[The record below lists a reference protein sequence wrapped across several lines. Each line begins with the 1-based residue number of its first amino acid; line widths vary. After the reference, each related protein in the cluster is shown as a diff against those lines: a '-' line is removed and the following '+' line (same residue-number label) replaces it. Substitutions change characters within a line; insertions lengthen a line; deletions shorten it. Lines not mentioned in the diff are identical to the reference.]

1 MRQLLR
7 LDRRARIV
15 RKWGS
20 METMTQEPVTIDD
33 AVLQDESRMEDW
45 WLEAMEA
52 GKPAADFSA
61 AAKKL
66 AEAGKKEFAL
76 TLLNLL
82 SGHFKSDARAE
93 LLIQKE
99 IFRMDKTPENLKKL
113 ISFYEKV
120 FHAKLHDVS
129 ALIPEKKSDDIVQ
142 MLEKCLYF
150 TDAYFYDDL
159 LDTGKVVEIFPAR
172 GELVIAYKTQKQ
184 TYAIGS
190 EEIKELEKLPPEHFQ
205 VLKYESPEKLKALAA
220 ASPAELIKLILRSYD
235 RVTEE
240 KIKSLLNH
248 VVDDFSGWWKKVKLQ
263 LKKETDIRASEG
275 MKKYYSLVSR
285 EDMQAHVRRDFED
298 ADVLQKLKLLRE
310 YKDNFPGLYP
320 LFLETLKNEAENGS
334 GGAAQA
340 FTVLFSLFEMKA
352 VSHQDL
358 LKKTEVKSARELM
371 DVVLE
376 ISSKKHKKMLMDELF
391 KKGGEIHELF
401 APAARLDEEIFSYFL
416 ERAGEKRAEALE
428 HFYSAYRIYPEK
440 FLHLVRYAKETNGH
454 IDKETTLKI
463 LEVLYKEKELRKN
476 AAELVDVEK
485 LDVQELSREEA
496 AQVRT
501 HAEDIFLYDAGTRR
515 KLKKL
520 LYKYH
525 PYLLPNEEELIYAT
539 REAIAKKEEELRQI
553 KSVDIPKNSEEIER
567 ARAFGDF
574 SENHEY
580 KAAKERHG
588 MLFTRVKQLENE
600 LSRAVP
606 VEEGRTDGAVVS
618 VGKKVTVCS
627 ENETQT
633 YAILGVWDSAP
644 DRHIISYKS
653 QIACML
659 LGKAV
664 GESVEID
671 GKIFEI
677 KDIADELG

>member
-1 MRQLLR
+1 MAYL
-7 LDRRARIV
+7 V
-15 RKWGS
+15 RKWES
-20 METMTQEPVTIDD
+20 METVTQELVDIED

-52 GKPAADFSA
+52 EKPAADFAA

-76 TLLNLL
+76 SLLNLL
-82 SGHFKSDARAE
+82 SGHFKRDNRGA
-93 LLIQKE
+93 LFIQKE
-99 IFRMDKTPENLKKL
+99 IFRIEKTAENLKKL
-113 ISFYEKV
+113 IPFYEQV
-120 FHAKLHDVS
+120 FRGKLHDVA

-150 TDAYFYDDL
+150 ADGYFYDDL
-159 LDTGKVVEIFPAR
+159 LDTGKVVEIHPAR
-172 GELVIAYKTQKQ
+172 GEIIIAYKTQKQ

-190 EEIKELEKLPPEHFQ
+190 EELKELEKLPPEHFQ
-205 VLKYESPEKLKALAA
+205 VLKYESPEKIKALAS
-220 ASPAELIKLILRSYD
+220 ASPASLIKLILRSYD

-240 KIKSLLNH
+240 KIKSLLRDA
-248 VVDDFSGWWKKVKLQ
+248 VEDFSGWWKKVKLQ

-275 MKKYYSLVSR
+275 VKKYYSLVSR
-285 EDMQAHVRRDFED
+285 EDMQEHVRRDFED
-298 ADVLQKLKLLRE
+298 ADVMQKLKLLRGH
-310 YKDNFPGLYP
+310 KDNFPGLYP
-320 LFLETLKNEAENGS
+320 LFLENLKNEAENGS

-352 VSHQDL
+352 VPREDI
-358 LKKTEVKSARELM
+358 LKKLEVKSARELM

-376 ISSKKHKKMLMDELF
+376 ISSKKHKKMLMDEIF
-391 KKGGEIHELF
+391 KKAGELHELF
-401 APAARLDEEIFSYFL
+401 SHAARLDDEMFLYFL
-416 ERAGEKRAEALE
+416 EGAGEKRAEVLE
-428 HFYSAYRIYPEK
+428 HFYSAYKIYPEK
-440 FLHLVRYAKETNGH
+440 FLHLVRYAKEANGH
-454 IDKETTLKI
+454 LDKQTTLKI

-476 AAELVDVEK
+476 AAALVDVEK
-485 LDVQELSREEA
+485 LDVQGLSRDEA
-496 AQVRT
+496 AQVQI
-501 HAEDIFLYDAGTRR
+501 HAEDIFLYDSVTRR
-515 KLKKL
+515 KLKMF
-520 LYKYH
+520 LYKHH

-539 REAIAKKEEELRQI
+539 GESIAKKEDELKQI

-580 KAAKERHG
+580 KAAKERHS
-588 MLFTRVKQLENE
+588 MLFTRVKQLESE
-600 LSRAVP
+600 LLRAVRM
-606 VEEGRTDGAVVS
+606 EEGRHGNAVVS
-618 VGKKVTVCS
+618 IGKKVRARH
-627 ENETQT
+627 EEETCV
-633 YAILGVWDSAP
+633 YVVLGVWDSAP

-659 LGKAV
+659 LGKAA

-677 KDIADELG
+677 TDVTDELE